1 MDFKHPDARDTDSKA
16 GKNQRGQKLQ
26 ISTGRR
32 VYLQITALLV
42 FSSDVSPKHQNC
54 DILPII
60 RSNFI

>member
-42 FSSDVSPKHQNC
+42 FSSDISPN
-54 DILPII
+54 L
-60 RSNFI
+60 